1 MIPTMTRGT
10 ISRDEGVEEILRPLG
25 NNSYLTAAILLS
37 LFLSALATGCGGKAP
52 RAPAPPV
59 RAELVRMGYSVQ
71 VGAFSDVRKAIRLVE
86 ALDRRSVTA
95 YYFRDS
101 SGLFKVRFGDFP
113 TAEEAHTAADILAY
127 AGVIGGFQ
135 VIRPE
140 DYAVAKMRL
149 YGISCLRKE
158 IVTTAESF
166 IGTGYQWG
174 GQSPEEGFDCSG
186 LAVAVYQLNGLNLPR
201 TSREQ
206 YLAGAPVKRSR
217 LDKGDLV
224 FFAIKKDKRV
234 SHVGLYAGQGR
245 FIHAPGRGKPIRYDL
260 LEHTYYSSR
269 YVGGR
274 TYL

>member
-1 MIPTMTRGT
+1 MNGC
-10 ISRDEGVEEILRPLG
+10 EEILRRSG
-25 NNSYLTAAILLS
+25 SHSYLTAAILLS
-37 LFLSALATGCGGKAP
+37 LFLSTLAAGCGGKAP

-59 RAELVRMGYSVQ
+59 RTELVRMGYSIQ
-71 VGAFSDVRKAIRLVE
+71 VGAFSNVHNAIRLVE
-86 ALDRRSVTA
+86 ELDRRSVAA

-113 TAEEAHTAADILAY
+113 TVEQARTAAGILAN
-127 AGVIGGFQ
+127 AGVIGSFH
-135 VIRPE
+135 VVRPE
-140 DYAVAKMRL
+140 DYAVAKMRI
-149 YGISCLRKE
+149 YGISALRKE
-158 IVTTAESF
+158 IVVTAESF

-174 GQSPEEGFDCSG
+174 GKSPEEGFDCSG

-201 TSREQ
+201 TSSEQ
-206 YLAGAPVKRSR
+206 YLAGAPVKQGH

-224 FFAIKKDKRV
+224 FFAIKKNRRV

-245 FIHAPGRGKPIRYDL
+245 FIHAPGKGKSIRYDL
-260 LEHTYYSSR
+260 LEHAYYSSR